1 MGIRK
6 NDCDGGTGEGAG
18 HYREGHWGWAASH
31 TFVLWI
37 FKGGSHICF
46 GSVFL
51 NIPALLV
58 VIFLMRGILN
68 EKKTQVIGY
77 SILRFDIIYSYQ
89 KKRHTSSLR

>member
-18 HYREGHWGWAASH
+18 HYWEGHWGWAASH

-51 NIPALLV
+51 NIPA
-58 VIFLMRGILN
+58 F
-68 EKKTQVIGY
+68 
-77 SILRFDIIYSYQ
+77 
-89 KKRHTSSLR
+89 

>member
-1 MGIRK
+1 MTAKGI
-6 NDCDGGTGEGAG
+6 GGRWWTLSGRSLGLG
-18 HYREGHWGWAASH
+18 SQPHM
-31 TFVLWI
+31 FVLWL

-58 VIFLMRGILN
+58 VIFLMKGILN